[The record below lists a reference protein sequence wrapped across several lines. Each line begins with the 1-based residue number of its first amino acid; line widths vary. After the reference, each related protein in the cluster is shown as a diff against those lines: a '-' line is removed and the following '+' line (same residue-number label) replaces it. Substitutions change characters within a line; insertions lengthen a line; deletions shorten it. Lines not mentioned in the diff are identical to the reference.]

1 MADASVFDWLQIIC
15 LGGLMGAIG
24 QGARTVIGLKKVN
37 DAAASSA
44 VSASDLFTASRIL
57 VSFAIGFIAGAVAAI
72 TIIKSIANV
81 SPEQLF
87 TISAAGYAGADFI
100 EGAIS
105 RVSGSNSAP
114 KGQES
119 VGTGSGGAGADI
131 SAADGAMG

>member
-81 SPEQLF
+81 SPNSSSRFRRPATQAR
-87 TISAAGYAGADFI
+87 TSSKGRSAASAVRTRPPRA
-100 EGAIS
+100 
-105 RVSGSNSAP
+105 RKVSG
-114 KGQES
+114 
-119 VGTGSGGAGADI
+119 
-131 SAADGAMG
+131 